1 MKIIINRIGKI
12 LAIISVLVLPATAA
26 FSEEPRIIKVVGKAE
41 IIHLDEEQSSPA
53 AVDVELKPGDK
64 ITVAGKG
71 SVTIQIGKNTIYTLV
86 KENTKVE
93 YCGESFYQNIQRFDL
108 KWGGIWFK
116 IEKGNKLDLKTP
128 HMVAS
133 VRGTEF
139 IAQTTSKKTS
149 VSVVSGRVLTQ
160 DLQGNQHML
169 ETNTYAIAGPQ
180 GLIETGIGSA
190 RSIMPDKKDP
200 VKKATTRKKNI
211 EKDKGKKGAP
221 GKSGA
226 TQSNTGK
233 SSSDK
238 GRSDK
243 GGSGKQGNDKG
254 AGGKSSSDKG
264 AEGKSDKGANG
275 KNAAGKSNNGKG
287 KSSQAGKGKGKSGK

>member
-12 LAIISVLVLPATAA
+12 LAIIFVLVLPATAA

-71 SVTIQIGKNTIYTLV
+71 SVMIQIGKNTIYTMV
-86 KENTKVE
+86 KENSKVE

-139 IAQTTSKKTS
+139 IAHTTSKKTS
-149 VSVVSGRVLTQ
+149 VSVVSGRVQTQ

-169 ETNTYAIAGPQ
+169 ETNSYAIAGPQ

-200 VKKATTRKKNI
+200 VKKATTSKKNI

-221 GKSGA
+221 GKGGA
-226 TQSNTGK
+226 TQSHTGK

-238 GRSDK
+238 G
-243 GGSGKQGNDKG
+243 GSGKQDNDKG
-254 AGGKSSSDKG
+254 AGGKGSSDKG
-264 AEGKSDKGANG
+264 AEGKS
-275 KNAAGKSNNGKG
+275 
-287 KSSQAGKGKGKSGK
+287 SQAGKSKEKSGK